1 MTLYLNTKMS
11 ESIKKIG
18 LVASSFDIL
27 HPGYLLMFKEAKQHC
42 DHLIT
47 FLHKDPTVERPNK
60 NKPVL
65 SVEDR
70 VFALE
75 SNRYVDK
82 VIVYETEEDLYRH
95 LLGYSVADNVV
106 RFLGDD
112 YKTAETFTGKDLNI
126 PIVWISRDHDWSLT
140 KLRKLIAESNNHK
153 TKQNAYTNQL
163 FECMKQIAQINNR
176 EFDRSFSLDVY
187 NAITGD
193 PVFDKPKTSLFLTA
207 GEISSLIDLHGKAEG
222 WWLLVNSEKKVF
234 LSFGEWQLY
243 YSLVAAL
250 ETT

>member
-1 MTLYLNTKMS
+1 MS

-75 SNRYVDK
+75 SNRHVDK

-95 LLGYSVADNVV
+95 LLDYSVAGNVV

-112 YKTAETFTGKDLNI
+112 YKAAETYTGKDLNI
-126 PIVWISRDHDWSLT
+126 PIVWIGRDHGWSLT
-140 KLRKLIAESNNHK
+140 KLRKLIIEANSHK
-153 TKQNAYTNQL
+153 TKQHEHEERL
-163 FECMKQIAQINNR
+163 FDCMKQIAHINNR
-176 EFDRSFSLDVY
+176 ELDRSFSLDLY
-187 NAITGD
+187 NAISGD

-207 GEISSLIDLHGKAEG
+207 GDITSLIDLHGKAEG
-222 WWLLVNSEKKVF
+222 WWLPVNTGKKVF

-243 YSLVAAL
+243 YSLIAAL